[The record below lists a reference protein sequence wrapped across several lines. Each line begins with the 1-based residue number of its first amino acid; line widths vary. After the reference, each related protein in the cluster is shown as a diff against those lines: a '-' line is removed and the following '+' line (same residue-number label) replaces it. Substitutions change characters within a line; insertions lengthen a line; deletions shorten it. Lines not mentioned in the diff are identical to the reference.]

1 MSSAIICRGV
11 CVVIPP
17 TLNPSITIIAQPPK
31 MMAELINVDV
41 GKYMRKDYG

>member
-1 MSSAIICRGV
+1 MDGLRVGGMTTQT
-11 CVVIPP
+11 PR
-17 TLNPSITIIAQPPK
+17 Q